1 MRTQQED
8 SHLLTR
14 SEPSSDRMRQHV
26 ELKLPSLQDSEKLM
40 FFFFF
45 LILLLTLGL
54 ICFLLLFWITEPH
67 LFKNV
72 FQYQVAKFNNAKPKL
87 LLHQPN
93 SFTHGNA
100 YVSVPLSH
108 TSSRLLL
115 PCLSPTARHNACV
128 LNHLVCGSL
137 SWQPEQTKT
146 PGLTLHSLSTH
157 VQVKHFLR
165 LLMAITDCCC

>member
-14 SEPSSDRMRQHV
+14 SEPSSDRMCQHL
-26 ELKLPSLQDSEKLM
+26 ELKLPSLQDGEKLM
-40 FFFFF
+40 CFFF
-45 LILLLTLGL
+45 LILFLTLGL
-54 ICFLLLFWITEPH
+54 ICSFLLLFWITEPH
-67 LFKNV
+67 LFKNG
-72 FQYQVAKFNNAKPKL
+72 FQYQMAKFNNAKPKL

-93 SFTHGNA
+93 SFTHRNA
-100 YVSVPLSH
+100 YVSVPLSL
-108 TSSRLLL
+108 TSSHLLL
-115 PCLSPTARHNACV
+115 PCLSPQARHNACF

-165 LLMAITDCCC
+165 LLMAITDSCC